1 MQRANTSR
9 NNLRQKPRPW
19 AHTNADGFLCLT
31 ISERTAYVWYERL
44 PTTIADLS
52 DAAVEAGAAAAGAD
66 AGRCGPRS
74 CEPAA
79 HPPLYR
85 FGARPRADQCVAD
98 NWRDL
103 PGRGAAQPSYT
114 GGRAVSGRQ
123 CGLARDQPAARR
135 SDAALSHARPFIP
148 RRAPAGRAGRARRW
162 RCRQAERVLLAVPG
176 ADAGQYPA
184 AARHSDIELWHRV
197 ARRSG
202 ADDLRAA
209 GADRARQLAPVRRA
223 RVGSAEPR
231 KRRAVRLSR
240 RISLGHRG

>member
-1 MQRANTSR
+1 MHRANTSR

-98 NWRDL
+98 NRRDL

-123 CGLARDQPAARR
+123 CGLARNQPAARR
-135 SDAALSHARPFIP
+135 SDAALSHARPFVP
-148 RRAPAGRAGRARRW
+148 RRAPARRAGRARRW
-162 RCRQAERVLLAVPG
+162 RCRKAERVLFAV
-176 ADAGQYPA
+176 PA
-184 AARHSDIELWHRV
+184 AAAWHSAAELRHRV

-202 ADDLRAA
+202 ADALRALRA
-209 GADRARQLAPVRRA
+209 GRTRQLTPGRHA
-223 RVGSAEPR
+223 RVGSAQPR
-231 KRRAVRLSR
+231 ERRAVRLSR
-240 RISLGHRG
+240 RISLGHRGSAR